1 MSVESKV
8 RAVTTLRLKEMK
20 DRGEKI
26 AMLTSY
32 DYSMAKIVDAAG
44 VDVILVGDS
53 AANVMA
59 GYETTVPI
67 TLDAMIYHA
76 RSVVRAVERALVVV
90 DLPFGTYQGNSK
102 MALDSAIRIM
112 KETEADAVKLEGGE
126 EILESVERILTAGIP
141 IMGHLGLTPQS
152 IHKFGTYTVR
162 AREEAEAEKLVR
174 DARLLEE
181 AGCFAVVLEKIPAV
195 LAERVSKE
203 LSIPTIGI
211 GAGGGTDGQV
221 LVIHDML
228 GINKGFSPRFLLCCR
243 TAPGRPFCRCLLI
256 FLRHIRFRRNTM
268 LIIIPLVKRA
278 YFPHSQGG
286 PIPNGILCRPGDFF
300 FRIIAGRIRPL
311 RLPVRRLFRFA
322 PDKVSLHLLLSGIHH
337 RLILPLP
344 CLDFRQWP
352 RLRSGLTGKPPFTG
366 AGGHKLVEL
375 GIFRKTVD
383 ERNQGTAVFDKAG
396 TGFHIGD
403 VVHLLVGNIQEFAQL
418 FPVRCRLI
426 QHDNEFGV
434 GKHGAGLNRIQQIFH
449 ILGNCCGKSVAL
461 SELPPCR
468 VEEGGGKLIFK
479 NHMEFVNEYMGSFSF
494 LPVQG
499 HTVQH
504 SVCNDQQAGGLQLR
518 PQAVNVKHHHPLVQ
532 VHIALLSENIQRA
545 GGVQLQGQCDLLGF
559 WFRLLQQGV
568 PQSAEGGNRS
578 CIGCIPVNHRNAPVN
593 NGLVLRTHPFLVD
606 LLDQG

>member
-195 LAERVSKE
+195 LAERVSME

-228 GINKGFSPRFLLCCR
+228 GINKGFSPRFL
-243 TAPGRPFCRCLLI
+243 
-256 FLRHIRFRRNTM
+256 RRYAD
-268 LIIIPLVKRA
+268 L
-278 YFPHSQGG
+278 
-286 PIPNGILCRPGDFF
+286 
-300 FRIIAGRIRPL
+300 
-311 RLPVRRLFRFA
+311 
-322 PDKVSLHLLLSGIHH
+322 
-337 RLILPLP
+337 
-344 CLDFRQWP
+344 
-352 RLRSGLTGKPPFTG
+352 
-366 AGGHKLVEL
+366 
-375 GIFRKTVD
+375 
-383 ERNQGTAVFDKAG
+383 
-396 TGFHIGD
+396 
-403 VVHLLVGNIQEFAQL
+403 
-418 FPVRCRLI
+418 
-426 QHDNEFGV
+426 
-434 GKHGAGLNRIQQIFH
+434 
-449 ILGNCCGKSVAL
+449 
-461 SELPPCR
+461 
-468 VEEGGGKLIFK
+468 
-479 NHMEFVNEYMGSFSF
+479 
-494 LPVQG
+494 
-499 HTVQH
+499 HTVMT
-504 SVCNDQQAGGLQLR
+504 D
-518 PQAVNVKHHHPLVQ
+518 AVGRYVADVKSQDFPNEQ
-532 VHIALLSENIQRA
+532 EQY
-545 GGVQLQGQCDLLGF
+545 
-559 WFRLLQQGV
+559 
-568 PQSAEGGNRS
+568 
-578 CIGCIPVNHRNAPVN
+578 
-593 NGLVLRTHPFLVD
+593 
-606 LLDQG
+606 

>member
-162 AREEAEAEKLVR
+162 AREEAEAEKLGR

-228 GINKGFSPRFLLCCR
+228 GINKGFSPRFL
-243 TAPGRPFCRCLLI
+243 
-256 FLRHIRFRRNTM
+256 RRYAD
-268 LIIIPLVKRA
+268 L
-278 YFPHSQGG
+278 
-286 PIPNGILCRPGDFF
+286 
-300 FRIIAGRIRPL
+300 
-311 RLPVRRLFRFA
+311 
-322 PDKVSLHLLLSGIHH
+322 
-337 RLILPLP
+337 
-344 CLDFRQWP
+344 
-352 RLRSGLTGKPPFTG
+352 
-366 AGGHKLVEL
+366 
-375 GIFRKTVD
+375 
-383 ERNQGTAVFDKAG
+383 
-396 TGFHIGD
+396 
-403 VVHLLVGNIQEFAQL
+403 
-418 FPVRCRLI
+418 
-426 QHDNEFGV
+426 
-434 GKHGAGLNRIQQIFH
+434 
-449 ILGNCCGKSVAL
+449 
-461 SELPPCR
+461 
-468 VEEGGGKLIFK
+468 
-479 NHMEFVNEYMGSFSF
+479 
-494 LPVQG
+494 
-499 HTVQH
+499 HTVMT
-504 SVCNDQQAGGLQLR
+504 D
-518 PQAVNVKHHHPLVQ
+518 AVGRYVADVKSQDFPNEQ
-532 VHIALLSENIQRA
+532 EQY
-545 GGVQLQGQCDLLGF
+545 
-559 WFRLLQQGV
+559 
-568 PQSAEGGNRS
+568 
-578 CIGCIPVNHRNAPVN
+578 
-593 NGLVLRTHPFLVD
+593 
-606 LLDQG
+606 